1 MVEEKKIR
9 AIMSPL
15 TYPRKMKSVCD
26 EQAYSQ
32 AFAALSGHNNAV
44 IGMMNRSLKVVTGP
58 FINAG
63 AVLLGG
69 ILGALLSQRLPERIR
84 TSMTSIFGLASLGI
98 GILLVI
104 KCANLPVM
112 VLSTLVGTLLGE
124 ACNMEKGVNSLVS
137 KLQQWLTPKGK
148 TKAPVNTSFI
158 QSYVAI
164 IVLFCASGTGIFGAM
179 REGMTGD
186 ASILIAKAFLD
197 FFTATIFA
205 CTLGFAV
212 SAICVPMLLIQL
224 SLAACASLI
233 MPLTTPMM
241 MADFTAVGGM
251 LLLATGLRIC
261 GIKMFA
267 VVNMLP
273 ALLLAMPISLAW
285 TAFFA

>member
-1 MVEEKKIR
+1 M
-9 AIMSPL
+9 
-15 TYPRKMKSVCD
+15 
-26 EQAYSQ
+26 
-32 AFAALSGHNNAV
+32 
-44 IGMMNRSLKVVTGP
+44 VTGP

-69 ILGALLSQRLPERIR
+69 VLGALLSQRLPERIR

-124 ACNMEKGVNSLVS
+124 ACNMEKGINTLVS
-137 KLQQWLTPKGK
+137 KLQQWLTPKGNK
-148 TKAPVNTSFI
+148 KAPLNTSFI

-212 SAICVPMLLIQL
+212 AAICLPMLAIQL

-273 ALLLAMPISLAW
+273 ALLLAMPISAAW
-285 TAFFA
+285 TIFFT

>member
-1 MVEEKKIR
+1 MVI
-9 AIMSPL
+9 
-15 TYPRKMKSVCD
+15 
-26 EQAYSQ
+26 
-32 AFAALSGHNNAV
+32 
-44 IGMMNRSLKVVTGP
+44 GP
-58 FINAG
+58 FINAS
-63 AVLLGG
+63 AVLVGG
-69 ILGALLSQRLPERIR
+69 VLGALLSQRLPERIR

-112 VLSTLVGTLLGE
+112 VLATLLGE
-124 ACNMEKGVNSLVS
+124 VCNMEKGINTLVS
-137 KLQQWLTPKGK
+137 KLQQLLSPKGRK
-148 TKAPVNTSFI
+148 KASAHESYI

-164 IVLFCASGTGIFGAM
+164 IVLFCASGTDVFGAM

-205 CTLGFAV
+205 CTLGLAV
-212 SAICVPMLLIQL
+212 SAISVPMLLIQL

-241 MADFTAVGGM
+241 MADFSAVGGM
-251 LLLATGLRIC
+251 LLVATGLRIC

-273 ALLLAMPISLAW
+273 ALLLAMPISVAW